1 MFTLETLKEA
11 VVYFNKTPLS
21 FFFTLSDRAKRVKT
35 SLHDDIKI
43 LSVVPFVNS
52 NVNNDN

>member
-21 FFFTLSDRAKRVKT
+21 FFTLSDRAKRVKT